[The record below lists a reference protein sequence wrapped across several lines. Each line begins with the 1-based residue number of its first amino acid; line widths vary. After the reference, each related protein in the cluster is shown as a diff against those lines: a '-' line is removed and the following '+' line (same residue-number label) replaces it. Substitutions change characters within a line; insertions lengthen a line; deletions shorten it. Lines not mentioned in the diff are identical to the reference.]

1 MWKLHNFFVTHILRE
16 INCGNHIIQ
25 KSAILVYLE
34 FKDSELRAPKMAK
47 KAVLVLPD
55 SSKLISRKIRVT
67 EKFLRFSHC
76 VQVQHTYK

>member
-16 INCGNHIIQ
+16 INFGNHIIQ

-34 FKDSELRAPKMAK
+34 FKDSELRAPKMT
-47 KAVLVLPD
+47 VLELPD

-67 EKFLRFSHC
+67 EKF
-76 VQVQHTYK
+76 